1 MTTVSSGNPSVTS
14 GLSSTADAASSTL
27 TATHET
33 IAVSPDD
40 TTSELQ
46 QSLSTTDAGQQML
59 DEAQQAG
66 SALKVDLS
74 GMSVEQM
81 VLAVFGAANQS
92 REELATTNMNSLN
105 TTSQNV
111 GTLTSLM
118 NSVRSLIPTSTDTS
132 TTAELPQDVAD
143 QLKALG
149 VSVPDGSASSD
160 GQGTNL
166 TEDQFNSLVQNCQS
180 TIDTLNSTTT
190 TQLQDLTK
198 VNDDMSE
205 DMQAMS
211 KTVDD
216 THQMDMG
223 ILQN

>member
-92 REELATTNMNSLN
+92 REELATTNMDSLN